1 MRTTSFLVTAA
12 VAALVFVSGCD
23 QPRPS
28 AGTSDFQVLR
38 DYGFDATTA
47 DPQAQWN
54 PEGYQLIARSPGG
67 FVLLEEGGGQ
77 QNYFRSVAKHE
88 TGHPVWINRRQFA
101 FGPMLHVLTTEDGR
115 VVPTTEGLSV
125 VTLTDSLAAKNQP
138 APPKVLT
145 NQGYRPR
152 VWGDHLVA
160 QSEDKIIE
168 VDQFGTIT
176 EFGPGFFAE
185 PQRDGEGICWQERPV
200 TETDHWTGSDSR
212 RGKLFI
218 RWRKGVITVLE
229 NALEARWTADGGV
242 VATVMRSD
250 PPPGQSW
257 WRGGTDIYY
266 VAGPKTPP
274 VLVAADA
281 RTPAPHPNEGVC
293 AATGKSGALVL
304 CSYDGRFRRQI
315 AEQGDRSSW
324 SHDGARL
331 MSEEPIPGK
340 RDAVRLQVRV
350 FKVHVP
356 SALPTDKA
364 K

>member
-1 MRTTSFLVTAA
+1 MRTTPFLAVLAA
-12 VAALVFVSGCD
+12 AALLALASCNES
-23 QPRPS
+23 RPS

-38 DYGFDATTA
+38 DYGFDATIA

-54 PEGYQLIARSPGG
+54 PESYQLIARSPGG
-67 FVLLEEGGGQ
+67 FVLLDEGTGR
-77 QNYFRSVAKHE
+77 QNYFKSVAKHE
-88 TGHPVWINRRQFA
+88 TGHPVWINHRQFA
-101 FGPMLHVLTTEDGR
+101 FGPLLHVITTADGR
-115 VVPTTEGLSV
+115 VVPTTEGLAV
-125 VTLTDSLAAKNQP
+125 VTLTDTVAARDEP

-168 VDQFGTIT
+168 VDQFGAIS

-185 PQRDGEGICWQERPV
+185 PQRHGEGICWQERPV
-200 TETDHWTGSDSR
+200 TESDHWTGSDAR
-212 RGKLFI
+212 RGRLYI
-218 RWRKGVITVLE
+218 RWRKGVTTVLA

-242 VATVMRSD
+242 VATVLRSE
-250 PPPGQSW
+250 PPPGQAW

-266 VAGPKTPP
+266 VAGPKAAP

-281 RTPAPHPNEGVC
+281 RSPAPHPSEAVC
-293 AATGKSGALVL
+293 AATGRNGTLVL
-304 CSYDGRFRRQI
+304 CSYDGRFRRQL
-315 AEQGDRSSW
+315 AELGDHAEW

-331 MSEEPIPGK
+331 VCEEPIEG
-340 RDAVRLQVRV
+340 RHDAVHLHVRV
-350 FKVHVP
+350 FKVH
-356 SALPTDKA
+356 LPPAAAAKA